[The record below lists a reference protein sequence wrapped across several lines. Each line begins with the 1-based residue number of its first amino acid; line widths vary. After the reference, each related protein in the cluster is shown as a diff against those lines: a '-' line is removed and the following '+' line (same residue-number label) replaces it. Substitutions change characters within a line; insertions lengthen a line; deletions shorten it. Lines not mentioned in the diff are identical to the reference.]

1 MVMTDDP
8 KAKNARTLAAIG
20 KRLQEILQVD
30 IGKLPSA
37 VAERLKLLDL
47 KVRRRLNG
55 DGH

>member
-37 VAERLKLLDL
+37 IAERLKLLDL

-55 DGH
+55 DGR

>member
-20 KRLQEILQVD
+20 KRVD

-37 VAERLKLLDL
+37 IAERLKLLDL

-55 DGH
+55 HGR